1 MGGRLFL
8 GRGRVDSG
16 LHIFFLYVF
25 GLSKTFLKIV
35 AQKFFYV
42 NGIVYISSIIK
53 TVNQMRNYS
62 YNRYPEGFTPKI
74 EYYQAMLSIAVDSL
88 NIEKIKFY
96 TTKLEYFM
104 NRQKQL
110 A

>member
-1 MGGRLFL
+1 
-8 GRGRVDSG
+8 
-16 LHIFFLYVF
+16 
-25 GLSKTFLKIV
+25 
-35 AQKFFYV
+35 
-42 NGIVYISSIIK
+42 
-53 TVNQMRNYS
+53 MRDKNNS

-74 EYYQAMLSIAVDSL
+74 EYYQSMLSVAVDSL